1 MITNKDY
8 LLSIRKCY
16 LFDNIKDE
24 QLADAIKLLNGRIK
38 KIEKDDFIV
47 QLGGELPSAGLLLKG
62 RIESS
67 FQNENFD
74 QITMHS
80 FGGGTLFGEALV
92 INKQRDVAYN
102 PQQPMYYKKFTDNSH
117 VQTRRL
123 SDVDDYAVPSKA
135 ALTAGAP
142 SPVQVR
148 AVEDCI
154 VMFID
159 LSVIYHSDIQSP
171 IRVILSETL
180 IKSLARKNLI
190 LNQKVR
196 ILSRKSLR
204 ERILFYL
211 GTLPKD
217 KNGYVK
223 IPFNKTVLAE
233 YLGVNRSALSRE
245 LGRMRDEGI
254 LIADGRKMKTLI
266 R

>member
-1 MITNKDY
+1 MITNREY
-8 LLSIRKCY
+8 LYSIRKCY
-16 LFDNIKDE
+16 LFDNIPDE
-24 QLADAIKLLNGRIK
+24 QLADAIKLMNGRIK

-80 FGGGTLFGEALV
+80 FGGGYLFGEALV
-92 INKQRDVAYN
+92 INNAKN
-102 PQQPMYYKKFTDNSH
+102 
-117 VQTRRL
+117 
-123 SDVDDYAVPSKA
+123 
-135 ALTAGAP
+135 

-154 VMFID
+154 VLFID
-159 LSVIYHSDIQSP
+159 LKVIYHSDIQSP
-171 IRVILSETL
+171 LRVILTENL

-217 KNGYVK
+217 KNGWVK

-245 LGRMRDEGI
+245 LGRMQDEEI
-254 LIADGRKMKTLI
+254 LISDGRKMKTLV
-266 R
+266 

>member
-24 QLADAIKLLNGRIK
+24 QLTDAIKLLNGRIK
-38 KIEKDDFIV
+38 KIEKDSFIV

-80 FGGGTLFGEALV
+80 FGGGYLFGEALV
-92 INKQRDVAYN
+92 IN
-102 PQQPMYYKKFTDNSH
+102 
-117 VQTRRL
+117 
-123 SDVDDYAVPSKA
+123 YAKN
-135 ALTAGAP
+135 

-154 VMFID
+154 VLFID
-159 LSVIYHSDIQSP
+159 LNVIYHSDVQSQL
-171 IRVILSETL
+171 RAILAENL

-217 KNGYVK
+217 KNGWVK

-245 LGRMRDEGI
+245 LGRMQDEEI
-254 LIADGRKMKTLI
+254 IIADGRKMKTLI
-266 R
+266 

>member
-1 MITNKDY
+1 MITNREY
-8 LLSIRKCY
+8 LYSIRKCY
-16 LFDNIKDE
+16 LFDNIPDE
-24 QLADAIKLLNGRIK
+24 QLADAIKLMNMNGRIK

-80 FGGGTLFGEALV
+80 FGGGYLFGEALV
-92 INKQRDVAYN
+92 INNAKN
-102 PQQPMYYKKFTDNSH
+102 
-117 VQTRRL
+117 
-123 SDVDDYAVPSKA
+123 
-135 ALTAGAP
+135 

-154 VMFID
+154 VLFID
-159 LSVIYHSDIQSP
+159 LKVIYHSDVQSP
-171 IRVILSETL
+171 LHVILTENL

-217 KNGYVK
+217 KNGWVK

-245 LGRMRDEGI
+245 LGRMQDEEI
-254 LIADGRKMKTLI
+254 LISDGRKMKTLV
-266 R
+266 

>member
-1 MITNKDY
+1 MITNREY
-8 LLSIRKCY
+8 LYSIRKCY
-16 LFDNIKDE
+16 LFDNIPVE
-24 QLADAIKLLNGRIK
+24 QLADAIKLMNGRIK

-80 FGGGTLFGEALV
+80 FGGGYLFGEALV
-92 INKQRDVAYN
+92 INNAKN
-102 PQQPMYYKKFTDNSH
+102 
-117 VQTRRL
+117 
-123 SDVDDYAVPSKA
+123 
-135 ALTAGAP
+135 

-154 VMFID
+154 VLFID
-159 LSVIYHSDIQSP
+159 LKVICHSDIQSP
-171 IRVILSETL
+171 LRVILTENL

-217 KNGYVK
+217 KNGWVK

-245 LGRMRDEGI
+245 LGRMQDEEI
-254 LIADGRKMKTLI
+254 LISDGRKMKTLV
-266 R
+266 

>member
-1 MITNKDY
+1 MTTNREY
-8 LLSIRKCY
+8 LYSIRKCY
-16 LFDNIKDE
+16 LFDNIPDE
-24 QLADAIKLLNGRIK
+24 QLADAIKLMNGRIK

-80 FGGGTLFGEALV
+80 FGGGYLFGEALV
-92 INKQRDVAYN
+92 INNAKN
-102 PQQPMYYKKFTDNSH
+102 
-117 VQTRRL
+117 
-123 SDVDDYAVPSKA
+123 
-135 ALTAGAP
+135 

-154 VMFID
+154 VLFID
-159 LSVIYHSDIQSP
+159 LKVIYHSDIQSP
-171 IRVILSETL
+171 LRVILTENL

-217 KNGYVK
+217 KNGWVK

-245 LGRMRDEGI
+245 LGRMQDEEI
-254 LIADGRKMKTLI
+254 LISDGRKMKTLV
-266 R
+266 

>member
-1 MITNKDY
+1 M
-8 LLSIRKCY
+8 
-16 LFDNIKDE
+16 
-24 QLADAIKLLNGRIK
+24 NGRIK

-80 FGGGTLFGEALV
+80 FGGGYLFGEALV
-92 INKQRDVAYN
+92 INNAKN
-102 PQQPMYYKKFTDNSH
+102 
-117 VQTRRL
+117 
-123 SDVDDYAVPSKA
+123 
-135 ALTAGAP
+135 

-154 VMFID
+154 VLFID
-159 LSVIYHSDIQSP
+159 LKVIYHSDIQSP
-171 IRVILSETL
+171 LRVILTENL

-217 KNGYVK
+217 KNGWVK

-245 LGRMRDEGI
+245 LSRMQDEEI
-254 LIADGRKMKTLI
+254 LISDGRKMKTLV
-266 R
+266 

>member
-1 MITNKDY
+1 M
-8 LLSIRKCY
+8 
-16 LFDNIKDE
+16 
-24 QLADAIKLLNGRIK
+24 LAAC
-38 KIEKDDFIV
+38 
-47 QLGGELPSAGLLLKG
+47 GELEVFACLDIMFLAFVADHTLAVKSKNQRFTGCSVLCKSRAAGLLLKG

-80 FGGGTLFGEALV
+80 FGGGYLFGEALV
-92 INKQRDVAYN
+92 INNAKN
-102 PQQPMYYKKFTDNSH
+102 
-117 VQTRRL
+117 
-123 SDVDDYAVPSKA
+123 
-135 ALTAGAP
+135 

-154 VMFID
+154 VLFID
-159 LSVIYHSDIQSP
+159 LKVIYHSDIQSP
-171 IRVILSETL
+171 LRVILTENL

-217 KNGYVK
+217 KNGWVK

-245 LGRMRDEGI
+245 LGRMQDEEI
-254 LIADGRKMKTLI
+254 LISDGRKMKTLV
-266 R
+266 